1 MAKNQSTYTLHID
14 AELGNLQQTLNT
26 AKNALASF
34 MQSGSAPKG
43 LEKAFEKINDLLG
56 QISDKTGKPLN
67 LKGLTSAGKDLNTVQ
82 ESFRAIVRLLGEF
95 DELSDDV
102 KLTFLSA
109 EEQKKVTD
117 ITKALKNYGV
127 AAENSAKKIKELEN
141 AQKSLTKNGNQ
152 LHRAKKNVGDL
163 EGKKLSKEAALS
175 GAQGKLSAAVEVGAD
190 PEKIAAYQAK
200 VVQLEADLRVL
211 NQELAEANQEL
222 ITAQQVY
229 DSSAQAVANLGKE
242 AKQAS
247 LDALHGLKEEAKK
260 LGISLEGLN
269 GHDAAAQIEIL
280 KRRLSEFKSEAMSG
294 AKPAFDAIKDGCVTA
309 QDAVE
314 QLGVGVQE
322 ATETVRNMDQVAGQ
336 RDAFEAKIKS
346 FLGLSGAAQVMRSA
360 LRDAMQT
367 ITELDA
373 TMTEMAVVTDLTVG
387 DYWDQLPE
395 YSKRASELG
404 VSINDAYK
412 AATLYYQQGLKSN
425 EVTAIS
431 AETLKLA
438 KIAGI
443 DAAEATD
450 KMTAA
455 LRGFNMEL
463 NETSAQKIAD
473 VYAEL
478 AAITAA
484 DVNEISTAMTKTAS
498 IASSAGMEFET
509 TAAFLSQ
516 IIETTRESAETAGTA
531 MKTVI
536 ARFQELKKDP
546 SEIGEV
552 EGEIVDANAI
562 ETALRSVGVSLR
574 DASGQF
580 RELDDVFLE
589 LSSKWDGLDKNTQR
603 YIATIAAG
611 SRQQSRFI
619 AMMQD
624 YGRTQELVSAA
635 NSSAGASNKQFEK
648 TMESLRAKI
657 EKLKN
662 AWHEFTMGIMNSD
675 LVKVGVDILTKF
687 LEIINKATS
696 GFDGLAGSISKIA
709 TVLVVFKMGSKIF
722 DKLKAP
728 LISFFAEIIKKA
740 EETGEQAGLA
750 AQRGLAKVQQNS
762 ATSQQNK
769 DEQPGSDT
777 TKQYGWFGKQTGA
790 QQFAEGKKGLNEYK
804 QAGGTGALISLKK
817 QNESIKTNINAQKER
832 LKLLEAEQ
840 DAQVKINGVMVDK
853 NKAIEDT
860 KAKISEQEK
869 QMTEINK
876 QQEELQNKGEQAWSK
891 IGQGVAQ
898 VGQSITNAGISV
910 SIFGGLLSSLG
921 AEELGEGIAK
931 VGQSFVL
938 IGTVGSTLGPLI
950 VGIVGKLVA
959 GGMAASAAWIWVT
972 IIALAIAALITLT
985 VAGIQAIKKA
995 SPEGKLK
1002 AAQEAADK
1010 AAEAADEAAD
1020 SYQNLADSLE
1030 GLGGKYEELD
1040 KLAEGTTEWNDAV
1053 NKLNTSVL
1061 QLITNY
1067 PELAALVQHDN
1078 GVLRLDTSSADVMN
1092 ILAEYRTKSIKAQ
1105 SVSLG
1110 AKREVIEAQQDVDSK
1125 YLSKFSTRN
1134 GQGHRSDAMEK
1145 AAINA
1150 LRTGKTDYDSIYK
1163 DLQIIDPTLTDR
1175 EARKLAEAM
1184 SEDREA
1190 LLEYANTINE
1200 TNAQMKAL
1208 DQAIATQASQ
1218 LVDWSQYGENKKEAQ
1233 NIGSSIVTGDL
1244 VEQKRK
1250 ELEKKYLD
1258 NDDDE
1263 SVEKELWKYMEGL
1276 EGVDEVKRIKNNK
1289 IVYIDNEGKKQKVNK
1304 ETYIKQ
1310 MIDSKITGEISTE
1323 MNKAASAIL
1332 SSGRDDMVRIFSDS
1346 SGSNFTAADLNKLSE
1361 EELRSVFASMGENA
1375 KAIWGNAEKFIEDY
1389 NNRIEQGTKLY
1400 DENNTKLAEFGV
1412 NLKQDFGFMSADIAS
1427 IFTEKI
1433 SEAYYT
1439 GGTAAG
1445 NALIN
1450 EYKNILSKVDS
1461 NEDKSAM
1468 TTLIN
1473 SADWDTIEGI
1483 QRLQEELQKQYGIGE
1498 KESEAFAQALAKANK
1513 ATEEITVSEERFG
1526 EFYQATQRVNKALRD
1541 LNNLQWQ
1548 YEKALKGEGN
1558 AKELLLNLEEQRE
1571 QALLAAQESLVA
1583 REKQLEIV
1591 ADVYAKGVNE
1601 IEGVDLTK
1609 LVRRSEVTGEFDVT
1623 DFNAWIQRQTDKETI
1638 DAANEW
1644 LDSLLE
1650 NNDIALDQLKIAQE
1664 QCDVLEDLQETA
1676 EQAYW
1681 ELYDQFEELMSTEM
1695 QEQIDIQRDLL
1706 DATNDANNQLLN
1718 KLQEQIDEE
1727 RSQRQLDEAKDNLED
1742 MYAKAAML
1750 GMDNSGANALELLN
1764 MEKQIAQA
1772 EQELQ
1777 DSMIDQSIQQ
1787 LQDSND
1793 KAAEQRE
1800 RQISIAEEQ
1809 LAVYKKSEEFQSKVK
1824 EEYNDFMNDFNE
1836 TIKKGEEFDAK
1847 ETEFGARLI
1856 SAGFLDGLN
1865 DLEESQFWQ
1874 AIEENT
1880 YQAAAHTGDKNNSS
1894 LGRLVTD
1901 IRAEMLKNARDNVIK
1916 ENLAAAAEV
1925 DTNFRAAT
1933 GFDISGTGSEKEF
1946 TSEVDGLKKFDST
1959 GAKGYIDKVNN
1970 IQKAQSTL
1978 VSRND
1983 TAVDQY
1989 NTLTDGGKVGSVLTK
2004 DQFYSILNDPQQGK
2018 VTVGNTT
2025 FSHKNLS
2032 NWLETGASS
2041 DTQAYDYSAYLNT
2054 VKNSDNNDI
2063 AKYWL
2068 GLAKAEIWR
2077 LAGQSNY
2084 MGQTTYEQELN
2095 NDSSNLSKYK
2105 QNYIEASGSED
2116 FFMNQIAQESFNTG
2130 KGLLGRGASAENIS
2144 VQLYG
2149 SNGKPLQGGPT
2160 IKVDGK
2166 SYKQVPIELAEGYQ
2180 AALKILYGNGA
2191 INSPL
2196 IGLYDGQPFTSI
2208 GQGWM
2213 KILNSGSGIELIEF
2227 VKKKIHGLTTYKT
2240 GGLADFTGPAWLD
2253 GTPSKPEYI
2262 LSAKQTEKFFSLI
2275 DVLEN
2280 YDTNK
2285 NNSGSGGD
2293 NYFDININVEK
2304 IEDDYDVEQMANKIR
2319 RMIYE
2324 DASYRNVNT
2333 INHIR

>member
-56 QISDKTGKPLN
+56 QISDKTGKPLD
-67 LKGLTSAGKDLNTVQ
+67 LKGLTGAGKDLNTVQ

-109 EEQKKVTD
+109 EEQKKVTA
-117 ITKALKNYGV
+117 ITEALKNYGV

-322 ATETVRNMDQVAGQ
+322 ATEAVRSMDQVAGQ

-373 TMTEMAVVTDLTVG
+373 TMTEMAVVTNLTVG

-574 DASGQF
+574 DANGQF
-580 RELDDVFLE
+580 RELDEVFLE

-624 YGRTQELVSAA
+624 YNRTQELVSAA
-635 NSSAGASNKQFEK
+635 NTSAGASNKQFEK
-648 TMESLRAKI
+648 TMESLKSKI

-696 GFDGLAGSISKIA
+696 SFDGMAGSITK
-709 TVLVVFKMGSKIF
+709 VLGILTVFKVGSTIF
-722 DKLKAP
+722 EKLKAP
-728 LISFFAEIIKKA
+728 LIKFFADIVKEAGVAGENAAKA
-740 EETGEQAGLA
+740 AKEGVEKVAKEE
-750 AQRGLAKVQQNS
+750 S
-762 ATSQQNK
+762 
-769 DEQPGSDT
+769 
-777 TKQYGWFGKQTGA
+777 
-790 QQFAEGKKGLNEYK
+790 GKKG
-804 QAGGTGALISLKK
+804 
-817 QNESIKTNINAQKER
+817 QNPTTVGQK
-832 LKLLEAEQ
+832 
-840 DAQVKINGVMVDK
+840 IK
-853 NKAIEDT
+853 NKT
-860 KAKISEQEK
+860 GYSKLSSG
-869 QMTEINK
+869 
-876 QQEELQNKGEQAWSK
+876 LKGLKTDRARRTHEQAYSDFEKAAENQYQEPEKYAKAVENLSK
-891 IGQGVAQ
+891 AQ
-898 VGQSITNAGISV
+898 QKYNGEIVDTDKAWKEVQ
-910 SIFGGLLSSLG
+910 
-921 AEELGEGIAK
+921 EGIAEAGQALSGFG
-931 VGQSFVL
+931 VGLSVVGGVL
-938 IGTVGSTLGPLI
+938 SSVGLEGFGDTLANIGNWAMLAGTAISALAPAIVFLGKNVQI
-950 VGIVGKLVA
+950 VGHKIVLMGGKIQL
-959 GGMAASAAWIWVT
+959 AWWQV
-972 IIALAIAALITLT
+972 ALI
-985 VAGIQAIKKA
+985 VAGIAAMIIGIVALAKHLK
-995 SPEGKLK
+995 SITPEAKLK

-1010 AAEAADEAAD
+1010 AAEAADNAAE

-1040 KLAEGTTEWNDAV
+1040 KLAEGTAEWNDAV

-1067 PELAALVQHDN
+1067 PELAALVQNDN

-1125 YLSKFSTRN
+1125 YLSKFSTRS
-1134 GQGHRSDAMEK
+1134 GQGHRSDAMEE

-1163 DLQIIDPTLTDR
+1163 DLQTIDPTLTDR

-1263 SVEKELWKYMEGL
+1263 SVEKELWKYMESL

-1361 EELRSVFASMGENA
+1361 EELRNVFASMGENA
-1375 KAIWGNAEKFIEDY
+1375 KAIWGSAEKFIEDY

-1400 DENNTKLAEFGV
+1400 DENNTKLAEFGI

-1427 IFTEKI
+1427 IFTERI

-1445 NALIN
+1445 NALVN

-1541 LNNLQWQ
+1541 LNKLQWQ

-1623 DFNAWIQRQTDKETI
+1623 DFNAWIQRQDDPDTI
-1638 DAANEW
+1638 DTANKW

-1650 NNDIALDQLKIAQE
+1650 NNDIALDQLKTAQE

-1727 RSQRQLDEAKDNLED
+1727 RNQRQLDEAKDNLED

-1809 LAVYKKSEEFQSKVK
+1809 LAAYKKSEEFQEDVQKAYG
-1824 EEYNDFMNDFNE
+1824 EFMNRFKE
-1836 TIKKGEEFDAK
+1836 TVEKGEEFDAK
-1847 ETEFGARLI
+1847 KDEFGARLI
-1856 SAGFLDGLN
+1856 KAGFLDGLN

-1874 AIEENT
+1874 AIKENT
-1880 YQAAAHTGDKNNSS
+1880 TQAAEHTGDKNDAS
-1894 LGRLVTD
+1894 LGKLVKD
-1901 IRAEMLKNARDNVIK
+1901 IRAEVLKNARENVIK
-1916 ENLAAAAEV
+1916 ENLAAAAQV
-1925 DTNFRAAT
+1925 DTNFRTAT

-1946 TSEVDGLKKFDST
+1946 TSEVDGLKQFDST
-1959 GAKGYIDKVNN
+1959 GAKDYIDKVNN
-1970 IQKAQSTL
+1970 IERSQNIL
-1978 VSRND
+1978 VSRNSD
-1983 TAVDQY
+1983 AEDMY
-1989 NTLTDGGKVGSVLTK
+1989 NKLTDNGKVGGVLSK
-2004 DQFYSILNDPQQGK
+2004 QQFYSILNDPEQGS

-2025 FSHKNLS
+2025 FTHDNLS
-2032 NWLETGASS
+2032 TWLETGASS
-2041 DTQAYDYSAYLNT
+2041 EASRDYLAYLEAA
-2054 VKNSDNNDI
+2054 KNISGNSMAN
-2063 AKYWL
+2063 YWM

-2077 LAGQSNY
+2077 LAGQYNY

-2130 KGLLGRGASAENIS
+2130 KGVLGRGASAADIS
-2144 VQLYG
+2144 VQIRDYY
-2149 SNGKPLQGGPT
+2149 GKPLAGGPT
-2160 IKVDGK
+2160 ITIDGN
-2166 SYKQVPIELAEGYQ
+2166 SYKTVPSELAEDQ
-2180 AALKILYGNGA
+2180 AALQNLYGLGSVDA
-2191 INSPL
+2191 PL
-2196 IGLYDGQPFTSI
+2196 IGLYNGQPFYSI

-2213 KILNSGSGIELIEF
+2213 KILNYGGGTGLIEF

-2324 DASYRNVNT
+2324 DASYRNVNS